1 MNLQDTIAGLEARL
15 RLVEDKEKIREVL
28 ARYGYNADLGRSE
41 EYVDVWTDDGLYDLG
56 AVKYAGKDQIREMIS
71 SPTGVHKTQI
81 ENRSLHTVCNLHI
94 GVEGETAWAEGY
106 SIVFVK
112 GGDGAV
118 KVLTAG
124 YNHWDFVRAGDSWL
138 MTRRLRRD
146 VGGDEW
152 GGETINRYLEPSAP
166 SAS

>member
-1 MNLQDTIAGLEARL
+1 MNLQDTITALEARL
-15 RLVEDKEKIREVL
+15 RLVEDKEKIKEVL

-56 AVKYAGKDQIREMIS
+56 AVKYAGKAQIREMIT
-71 SPTGVHKTQI
+71 SPTGMHKTQI

-94 GVEGETAWAEGY
+94 GVEGDTAWAEGY

-112 GGDGAV
+112 GEGGV
-118 KVLTAG
+118 KPLTAG
-124 YNHWDFVRAGDSWL
+124 YNHWDFVRAGDGWL

-146 VGGDEW
+146 VGGEEW
-152 GGETINRYLEPSAP
+152 GGETINSYLEQPAA